1 MKISLKIFV
10 LFTLIFTTHLAVSLH
25 AANIASDTLKVLT
38 FNLFGMPNSDWAT
51 RISMIVEE
59 VAEHQPD
66 LIALQEVIEPGGNLE
81 LRAKE
86 IADSLFNRTGIGYD
100 FVYERTHFSWSTWF
114 EGIAILSR
122 HVILD
127 SEARA
132 LPPGLFPRAVIWA
145 RVLTGAG
152 IVNIFSTHLSF
163 SNQEPQRLQ
172 QVQAIKNFVA
182 EKSADSVAIANIV
195 CGDFNAIPDSPPIQL
210 MTTVDNEGVVFLDS
224 WAEANPG
231 QPGRTIPSD
240 NPDSRIDYVF
250 FKDGEKAGVLSSK
263 LAFTQPNTNEL
274 YPSDHIGV
282 LSTLKTDV
290 HKFGINLLSPSAG
303 EEVAGE
309 TSISWTYDPETESV
323 TTRIFVS
330 ADAGKT
336 WRALFT
342 GELPANSF
350 SWNTLQT
357 SDGTQNIIR
366 VAAIGDTSFGLAQ
379 SDIFTVNNPG
389 NSAPELQLQ
398 SPQGGDVLQGI
409 HLIRWN
415 AADADGD
422 ALFISLELS
431 SNAGVTWQE
440 LATNEPNDGV
450 FTWDTGKYANSLF
463 YKLRI
468 SASDSTVETV
478 ETSNTFEI
486 RNERGDFP
494 ESRFEHVDGS
504 GNGFIR
510 GSVIDSTL
518 LTNHFYR
525 VTFDDT
531 SFEKKQYDVFDLDEN
546 EFVLQDASEMD
557 GTTEGPAFDG
567 LRLIVFDFKDA
578 TVNSDSTGW
587 TVGASTLEFS
597 ISTPTVI
604 IGGQQVQ
611 SVPYPA
617 DYKITIADEI
627 VDTTSTAFGFTPKPV
642 KFSVWNLTK
651 DRKSDFLFT
660 EFDNN
665 QTISD
670 LDKVTILEPDEKG
683 DLQLSWAIF
692 FSGARNHIPAIPG
705 DEFRLKTFKPFTG
718 NDVFQFKGSLLP
730 TSVKG
735 KNVNEF
741 PRNFE
746 LFSNY
751 PNPFNPSTT
760 ISYYLPKATQVK
772 LVIYNLLGQE
782 VETLVN
788 KEQPAGKHFI
798 NWDGKNQAGQTV
810 SAGLYIYRVEAG
822 TVSKSGEMILLK

>member
-1 MKISLKIFV
+1 MNTILK
-10 LFTLIFTTHLAVSLH
+10 TLAIFTFLSTSLSVSVQ
-25 AANIASDTLKVLT
+25 ASTIAGDTLKVLT
-38 FNLFGMPNSDWAT
+38 FNLFGMPDSGWPT
-51 RISMIVEE
+51 RIGQILDE
-59 VAEHQPD
+59 AEDLQPD
-66 LIALQEVIEPGGNLE
+66 LIALQEVIEPGGSLE

-114 EGIAILSR
+114 EGVGILSR

-132 LPPGLFPRAVIWA
+132 LPPGLFPRAVVWA

-152 IVNIFSTHLSF
+152 IVNFFSTHLSF

-172 QVQAIKNFVA
+172 QVQAIKNFVT
-182 EKSADSVAIANIV
+182 EKSADSLAIANIV

-210 MTTVDNEGVVFLDS
+210 MTTLDNEGVQFIDS
-224 WAEANPG
+224 WAKANPG
-231 QPGRTIPSD
+231 QPGLTIPSD
-240 NPDSRIDYVF
+240 NPNARIDYIFV
-250 FKDGEKAGVLSSK
+250 KGEEKASVLNSK
-263 LAFTQPNTNEL
+263 LAFTQPNANEL

-282 LSTLKTDV
+282 FSTLLTDI
-290 HKFGINLLSPSAG
+290 HKFEINLLSPSAG
-303 EEVAGE
+303 EEVSGE
-309 TSISWTYDPETESV
+309 TSISWTIDPELESV
-323 TTRIFVS
+323 TTRIFIS
-330 ADAGKT
+330 DDAGKT
-336 WRALFT
+336 WRVLFT

-366 VAAIGDTSFGLAQ
+366 VAASGDTSFGLAQ

-398 SPQGGDVLQGI
+398 SPQGGDLLQGV

-415 AADADGD
+415 ASDADGD
-422 ALFISLELS
+422 ALLLSLELS
-431 SNAGVTWQE
+431 SNSGLTWQE
-440 LATNEPNDGV
+440 LATNEPNDGS
-450 FTWDTGKYANSLF
+450 FSWNTEKYANSLF

-468 SASDSTVETV
+468 TASDSTVETI
-478 ETSNTFEI
+478 ETSNIFEI

-494 ESRFEHVDGS
+494 ESRFEHLEGQ
-504 GNGFIR
+504 GNGFIK

-531 SFEKKQYDVFDLDEN
+531 SSEQKKYDVFDLDEN
-546 EFVLQDASEMD
+546 EFVLQAAAEMD

-567 LRLIVFDFKDA
+567 LRLIIFDYKNA
-578 TVNSDSTGW
+578 AVNSDSTGW
-587 TVGASTLEFS
+587 TVGASTLNFS
-597 ISTPTVI
+597 ISTPTVFI
-604 IGGQQVQ
+604 DGQQVQ

-617 DYKITIADEI
+617 DYKITIADEVI
-627 VDTTSTAFGFTPKPV
+627 DTTSTAFGFAPKPV

-651 DRKSDFLFT
+651 NRKNDILFT

-665 QTISD
+665 QTITD
-670 LDKVTILEPDEKG
+670 LDKVTILEPDENG
-683 DLQLSWAIF
+683 DLLLSWALF
-692 FSGARNHIPAIPG
+692 FSGARNHIPPVPG

-730 TSVKG
+730 TSVAG
-735 KNVNEF
+735 KSTSGL

-760 ISYYLPKATQVK
+760 MSYYLPKAAQVK
-772 LVIYNLLGQE
+772 LSVYNLLGQKI
-782 VETLVN
+782 ETLVN
-788 KEQPAGKHFI
+788 KKQPAGKHFI
-798 NWDGKNQAGQTV
+798 NWDGKNYAGQAV
-810 SAGLYIYRVEAG
+810 SSGLYIYRVEAG
-822 TVSKSGEMILLK
+822 NISRSEKMVLLK